1 MPKWVTGSCLRVE
14 GKDGRMAA
22 ARDPRTSCWTPSHG
36 DAPLGSRGPSGDHP
50 AQRITKT
57 EVRKQLRRSSFRSGR
72 VGPRC
77 YIFSSPLPREQR
89 TRDHA
94 NFDIFRVFPVLSGA
108 VRGTVGP
115 SVKWSSNASPP
126 SRRAPDPDRGRS
138 CQSSFERDCQPAEIE
153 PGAPE
158 AMSDRLGLERP

>member
-1 MPKWVTGSCLRVE
+1 MMVLSRATSEHSPGS
-14 GKDGRMAA
+14 
-22 ARDPRTSCWTPSHG
+22 
-36 DAPLGSRGPSGDHP
+36 SRGMPDG
-50 AQRITKT
+50 
-57 EVRKQLRRSSFRSGR
+57 VR
-72 VGPRC
+72 
-77 YIFSSPLPREQR
+77 PREQR
-89 TRDHA
+89 TSDHA

-138 CQSSFERDCQPAEIE
+138 CQSSFERDCQPAETE